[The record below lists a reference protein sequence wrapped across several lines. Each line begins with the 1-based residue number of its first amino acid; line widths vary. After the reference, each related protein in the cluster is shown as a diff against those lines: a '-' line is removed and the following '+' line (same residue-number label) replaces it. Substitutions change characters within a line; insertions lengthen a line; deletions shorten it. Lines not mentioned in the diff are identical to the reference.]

1 MRSPAIQQQLVGY
14 LPNLRAFAVSLCRDS
29 AQADD
34 LVQDTILSA
43 WQHWDRFQE
52 GTNLRAWLFTI
63 LRNKFLTNVR
73 KQREE
78 VSIDGEGT
86 LPYYSLT
93 AQPAQTSWM
102 DSRDFLKALKQV
114 PTDQREALVLVGAEG
129 FSYEEAAEICGCAI
143 GTIKSRVH
151 RARARLL
158 ELLDGGASDRQALPG
173 HSLKALDA
181 A

>member
-1 MRSPAIQQQLVGY
+1 M
-14 LPNLRAFAVSLCRDS
+14 SLCGNS

-63 LRNKFLTNVR
+63 LRNKFLTNMR

-78 VSIDGEGT
+78 VSIDVEGT
-86 LPYYSLT
+86 LPYSLT
-93 AQPAQTSWM
+93 VQPAQHSWM
-102 DSRDFLKALKQV
+102 DSRDFLKALKRV

-129 FSYEEAAEICGCAI
+129 FSCEEAAEICGCAI

-151 RARARLL
+151 RGRARLQ
-158 ELLDGGASDRQALPG
+158 ELLDGGAGGRRSLAV
-173 HSLKALDA
+173 HSLEALDA